1 MFIYFSVPIKFM
13 ATTSFIESSLRS
25 KYYEYS
31 VVTENL
37 VKVYGKGPLA
47 VRAVDGISLEIKK
60 GEFIS
65 VVGPSGSGK
74 STLLNLLGLLDK
86 PSEGKLFID
95 GKDVSGLSQNEA
107 AMFRN
112 KKIGFVFQSY
122 NLINRLTALQN
133 VELPLIA
140 SGVPKQKRVE
150 KAKFLLNAV
159 GLKGKEEKLPT
170 MLSGGEQQRVA
181 IARALVNEP
190 SVILA
195 DEPTGNLDS
204 KSAKMIV
211 DLLSEINK
219 KFGST
224 IVIVTH
230 NMEVAD
236 ATQKIVMLRDGK
248 VEKIVYS
255 GGAPE

>member
-236 ATQKIVMLRDGK
+236 ATQKIVILRDGK